1 MPHASA
7 VTTDQFPQFLA
18 RLPASIDLD
27 ALAKETKALQRKRA
41 VRSGADL
48 LRFALAWGPG
58 GLSLQEAAAW
68 AGMVGFA
75 DLTEDALFQRL
86 HNSVGFL
93 EAITDELLSAAQAV
107 PRWPGRYLRIADS
120 TSLSRPASQGT
131 DWRIHGVYDL
141 EIGRFSHLD
150 LTDAH
155 GGEALDRGKPRA
167 GEIRI
172 GDRGYANAQAW
183 QRFCGAAQGDADF
196 IVRMRWN
203 TIRLV
208 DAQGKIFDLTGW
220 LAGLPQTDQASERI
234 YDRVVWCQSGRRQT
248 PCPIRLVVQRKSPE
262 ALAKSLQDL
271 HRQASRK
278 QQKLDPRSEIAAG
291 FMILATSLCQTGFPA
306 HEILVAYR
314 LRWQIELAFKRL
326 KSLLHIDKLRTRTE
340 TGTRCWV
347 QAHLV
352 AALLCDDL
360 SQDILDSFPSGAC

>member
-1 MPHASA
+1 MHQVSP
-7 VTTDQFPQFLA
+7 VTTDRFPHLLG
-18 RLPASIDLD
+18 RLPKTLDLD
-27 ALAKETKALQRKRA
+27 ALAKATKALLRKRG

-68 AGMVGFA
+68 AGIVGFA
-75 DLTEDALFQRL
+75 VLTEEALFQRL
-86 HNSVGFL
+86 HNSVAFL
-93 EAITDELLSAAQAV
+93 EAITEAILSAAAGL
-107 PRWPGRYLRIADS
+107 PRWAGRCLRIADS
-120 TSLSRPASQGT
+120 TSLSGLASQGT

-141 EIGRFSHLD
+141 AAGRFSHLH

-155 GGEALDRGKPRA
+155 GGEALDRGKPIA

-183 QRFCGAAQGDADF
+183 QRFCQGCDGLVDF
-196 IVRMRWN
+196 IVRLRWN

-208 DAQGKIFDLTGW
+208 DAQGAIFDLTAW
-220 LAGLPQTDQASERI
+220 LARLPDTTQIHDI
-234 YDRVVWCQSGRRQT
+234 VLWCQSGGRQT
-248 PCPIRLVVQRKSPE
+248 PRPIRLVVQRKSPA
-262 ALAKSLQDL
+262 ALATSLQAL
-271 HRQASRK
+271 RRQASRK

-291 FMILATSLCQTGFPA
+291 FMILATSLPETGFA
-306 HEILVAYR
+306 AQEILAAYR

-326 KSLLHIDKLRTRTE
+326 KSLLHIDKLRTRSE

-347 QAHLV
+347 QAHLIM
-352 AALLCDDL
+352 ALLCDDF

>member
-1 MPHASA
+1 MLNTSP
-7 VTTDQFPQFLA
+7 VTTDQFSQFLA
-18 RLPASIDLD
+18 RLPPAIDLD
-27 ALAKETKALQRKRA
+27 ALAMKTKALQRKRA

-75 DLTEDALFQRL
+75 NLTEDALFHRL

-93 EAITDELLSAAQAV
+93 EAITHELLSAVQTL
-107 PRWPGRYLRIADS
+107 PRWPGRHLRLADS
-120 TSLSRPASQGT
+120 TSLSGPASHGT
-131 DWRIHGVYDL
+131 DWRIHAVYDL

-155 GGEALDRGKPRA
+155 GGEALDRGQPRA

-172 GDRGYANAQAW
+172 GDRGFANAQAW
-183 QRFCGAAQGDADF
+183 QRFSEAAPGAADF

-203 TIRLV
+203 TVRLV

-220 LAGLPQTDQASERI
+220 LAALPETEPVH
-234 YDRVVWCQSGRRQT
+234 DRVVWCQSGRRQT

-291 FMILATSLCQTGFPA
+291 FMILATSLPQTGFPA
-306 HEILVAYR
+306 HEILAAYR

-326 KSLLHIDKLRTRTE
+326 KSLLHIDELRTRTE

-352 AALLCDDL
+352 MALLCDDL

>member
-1 MPHASA
+1 MD
-7 VTTDQFPQFLA
+7 V
-18 RLPASIDLD
+18 D

-48 LRFALAWGPG
+48 LRFAMAWGPG

-75 DLTEDALFQRL
+75 KLTEDALFQRL
-86 HNSVGFL
+86 HNSVAFL
-93 EAITDELLSAAQAV
+93 EAITSKLLSAAQA
-107 PRWPGRYLRIADS
+107 PPCWPGRYLRIADS
-120 TSLSRPASQGT
+120 TSLSGPASQGT

-141 EIGRFSHLD
+141 QTGRFSHLD

-155 GGEALDRGKPRA
+155 GGEALDRGPPRA

-183 QRFCGAAQGDADF
+183 QRFCQAAQGNADF
-196 IVRMRWN
+196 IVRLRWS

-208 DAQGKIFDLTGW
+208 DAQGKIFDLTAW
-220 LAGLPQTDQASERI
+220 LAGLPPTDDVQ
-234 YDRVVWCQSGRRQT
+234 DRVVWCQSGRQQA

-291 FMILATSLCQTGFPA
+291 FMILATSLPQTGFPA
-306 HEILVAYR
+306 HEILAAYR

-347 QAHLV
+347 QAHLIM
-352 AALLCDDL
+352 ALLCDDL
-360 SQDILDSFPSGAC
+360 SQDILESFPSGAF